1 MSLTAESKVIIL
13 LIAGIIKKR
22 VLPNFFT
29 FFIKYILYHRK
40 QKNIELNIWIFEKS
54 LI

>member
-1 MSLTAESKVIIL
+1 MSLTAESKVSIL

-29 FFIKYILYHRK
+29 FFILP
-40 QKNIELNIWIFEKS
+40 QFSN
-54 LI
+54 